1 MMKGWST
8 AARIGLMVVVILSA
22 SSSVSAFNNN
32 YATTSH
38 RHAIHSSIT
47 SCASIASKSAFAA
60 RRPITF
66 LSAKNAPN
74 DNAEEASSSLEQ
86 PTDNQRRKTFQSGL
100 AGTLLPFFAKHANA
114 ATSTTTTATTSSSSS
129 ESAATPIADFP
140 MRKLRLPKGGLG
152 REYIILP
159 LYIGGNG
166 PYDFMV
172 DSGLT
177 TELITPHLQSIL
189 QAKSSGI
196 TKQGLSAGD
205 AGSLQTL
212 VELNQV
218 ELCCGKFA
226 TSESLFPLQG
236 PLHAIVT
243 DFPQEHMDPSHDPVE
258 GMLGMEV
265 LERFDV
271 DLDFPAGRLRLWKP
285 GTVRAEAKKA
295 GMVNIEA
302 VVVNETRLLGF
313 RVVSANAPRGGGE
326 GESGNDIMAQPF
338 LGVVDCG
345 ASFSVVNWKAASLLG
360 LPPQSDGVYKKS
372 PMVQGIGVDGR
383 PQLLPTMNIGLS
395 FCGNAI
401 QNKEDTSSMTT
412 MSFEAP
418 PSNWKPWNAVQMAIG
433 DLPVFSQLLGDG
445 RTSYKGPAGI
455 IGLDIL
461 SQRRVILETGV
472 GRKRRIY
479 VGNK

>member
-1 MMKGWST
+1 MMMINRWSSAT
-8 AARIGLMVVVILSA
+8 AALVVIICFFSA
-22 SSSVSAFNNN
+22 FSVSAFN
-32 YATTSH
+32 YATTTYY
-38 RHAIHSSIT
+38 HAIHARIT
-47 SCASIASKSAFAA
+47 SSCASTTAGC
-60 RRPITF
+60 PITF
-66 LSAKNAPN
+66 LAAAKIARNDD
-74 DNAEEASSSLEQ
+74 DNAEESSSSSQQQ
-86 PTDNQRRKTFQSGL
+86 PTDNRRRKTFQSGL
-100 AGTLLPFFAKHANA
+100 AGTLLPFFAKHASA
-114 ATSTTTTATTSSSSS
+114 ATTTTATTASTP
-129 ESAATPIADFP
+129 ESATNTPIADFP

-152 REYIILP
+152 REYIILQ

-189 QAKSSGI
+189 KAKSSGI

-212 VELNQV
+212 VELNEVQ
-218 ELCCGKFA
+218 LCCGKLA
-226 TSESLFPLQG
+226 SSESLFPLQG

-313 RVVSANAPRGGGE
+313 RVVSANAPKGGGD
-326 GESGNDIMAQPF
+326 SGNDITAQPF

-360 LPPQSDGVYKKS
+360 LPPRSDDVYKKS

-395 FCGNAI
+395 FCGDAI
-401 QNKEDTSSMTT
+401 QNKEDKPTIT

-418 PSNWKPWNAVQMAIG
+418 PSNWKPWNAVPMAIG

>member
-1 MMKGWST
+1 M
-8 AARIGLMVVVILSA
+8 
-22 SSSVSAFNNN
+22 
-32 YATTSH
+32 
-38 RHAIHSSIT
+38 
-47 SCASIASKSAFAA
+47 
-60 RRPITF
+60 
-66 LSAKNAPN
+66 
-74 DNAEEASSSLEQ
+74 
-86 PTDNQRRKTFQSGL
+86 
-100 AGTLLPFFAKHANA
+100 HANA
-114 ATSTTTTATTSSSSS
+114 ATSTERTNDQDAQ
-129 ESAATPIADFP
+129 PIADFP

-152 REYIILP
+152 REYIIIQ
-159 LYIGGNG
+159 LYIDGNG

-189 QAKSSGI
+189 NAKSSGI

-205 AGSLQTL
+205 AGSLQSL
-212 VELNQV
+212 VELTNV

-226 TSESLFPLQG
+226 SGDALFPLQG

-243 DFPQEHMDPSHDPVE
+243 DFPQEHLDPSHDPVE

-271 DLDFPAGRLRLWKP
+271 DLDFPAGRLRLWKL
-285 GTVRAEAKKA
+285 GTVRAEAKRA
-295 GMVNIEA
+295 GMTNIEA

-313 RVVSANAPRGGGE
+313 RVVSANAPKGSSGE
-326 GESGNDIMAQPF
+326 DVLAQPF

-345 ASFSVVNWKAASLLG
+345 ASFSVVNWRAASLLG
-360 LPPQSDGVYKKS
+360 LPPQSDSVYKKM

-383 PQLLPTMNIGLS
+383 PQLLPTTNIGVS

-401 QNKEDTSSMTT
+401 RNKDDKSN

-418 PSNWKPWNAVQMAIG
+418 SSDWTPWSAVPMAIG

-445 RTSYKGPAGI
+445 RSAYKGPAGI

-461 SQRRVILETGV
+461 SQRRVILETGA

>member
-1 MMKGWST
+1 MMNRLST
-8 AARIGLMVVVILSA
+8 TAPLLGMLFAISA
-22 SSSVSAFNNN
+22 VASTSVVSAFN
-32 YATTSH
+32 YAATFQN
-38 RHAIHSSIT
+38 HAIHRSIT
-47 SCASIASKSAFAA
+47 SRASQSESTA
-60 RRPITF
+60 RHPITF
-66 LSAKNAPN
+66 LSTKTAPN
-74 DNAEEASSSLEQ
+74 DDSSSSSSAEESPSQQ
-86 PTDNQRRKTFQSGL
+86 PSDPQRRKTFQSGL
-100 AGTLLPFFAKHANA
+100 VGSLLPFFAKHANA
-114 ATSTTTTATTSSSSS
+114 AATST
-129 ESAATPIADFP
+129 ESTNDQDAAQPIADFP

-152 REYIILP
+152 REYIIIQ
-159 LYIGGNG
+159 LYIDGNG

-189 QAKSSGI
+189 NAKSSGI

-205 AGSLQTL
+205 AGSLQSL
-212 VELNQV
+212 VELTNV

-226 TSESLFPLQG
+226 SGEALFPLQG

-243 DFPQEHMDPSHDPVE
+243 DFPQEHLDPSHDPVE

-285 GTVRAEAKKA
+285 GTVRTEAKRA
-295 GMVNIEA
+295 GMTNIEA

-313 RVVSANAPRGGGE
+313 RVVSANAPKGNSGE
-326 GESGNDIMAQPF
+326 DVLAQPF

-345 ASFSVVNWKAASLLG
+345 ASFSVVNWRAASLLG
-360 LPPQSDGVYKKS
+360 LPPQSDSVYKKM

-383 PQLLPTMNIGLS
+383 PQLLPTTNIGVS

-401 QNKEDTSSMTT
+401 QNKDGKSN

-418 PSNWKPWNAVQMAIG
+418 TSDWTPWNAVPMAIG

-445 RTSYKGPAGI
+445 RSAYKGPAGI

-461 SQRRVILETGV
+461 SQRRVILETGA

>member
-1 MMKGWST
+1 MMNRWST
-8 AARIGLMVVVILSA
+8 TATILGLLLAIEP
-22 SSSVSAFNNN
+22 SSVSAFSC
-32 YATTSH
+32 AKLHH
-38 RHAIHSSIT
+38 RSS
-47 SCASIASKSAFAA
+47 SCASKTDA
-60 RRPITF
+60 RRHPLTF
-66 LSAKNAPN
+66 LSANAS
-74 DNAEEASSSLEQ
+74 DQQEQ
-86 PTDNQRRKTFQSGL
+86 PVDPQRRKTVQSGL
-100 AGTLLPFFAKHANA
+100 VGSFLPFFAKQSANA
-114 ATSTTTTATTSSSSS
+114 AATTPTAAV
-129 ESAATPIADFP
+129 ESNNTPIADFP

-152 REYIILP
+152 REYIILQ
-159 LYIGGNG
+159 LYIDGNG

-189 QAKSSGI
+189 HAKSSGI

-205 AGSLQTL
+205 AGSEQSL
-212 VELNQV
+212 VELNNV
-218 ELCCGKFA
+218 ELCCGDFA
-226 TSESLFPLQG
+226 SGEAMFKLDG

-258 GMLGMEV
+258 GMLGQEV

-285 GTVRAEAKKA
+285 GTARAEAKRA
-295 GMVNIEA
+295 GMTNIEA

-313 RVVSANAPRGGGE
+313 RVVSANAPKGS
-326 GESGNDIMAQPF
+326 SGNDVLAQPF

-345 ASFSVVNWKAASLLG
+345 ASFSVVNWNAASLLG
-360 LPPQSDGVYKKS
+360 LPPQSDGVYKKM

-383 PQLLPTMNIGLS
+383 PQLLPTTNIGVS

-401 QNKEDTSSMTT
+401 QNKEDKSTT

-418 PSNWKPWNAVQMAIG
+418 PSDWKPWNAVSMAIG

-445 RTSYKGPAGI
+445 RSAYKGPAGI

>member
-1 MMKGWST
+1 MMNKRST
-8 AARIGLMVVVILSA
+8 TAPLLGMLLAISA
-22 SSSVSAFNNN
+22 VASTSVVSAFNCA
-32 YATTSH
+32 ATFQN
-38 RHAIHSSIT
+38 HAIHRSIT
-47 SCASIASKSAFAA
+47 SSRASKSA
-60 RRPITF
+60 RHPITF
-66 LSAKNAPN
+66 LSAKLAPN
-74 DNAEEASSSLEQ
+74 DDSSNSSAEESPSQQ
-86 PTDNQRRKTFQSGL
+86 PSDPRRRKTFQSGL
-100 AGTLLPFFAKHANA
+100 VGSLLPFFAKHANA
-114 ATSTTTTATTSSSSS
+114 ATSTAETQ
-129 ESAATPIADFP
+129 PIADFP

-152 REYIILP
+152 REYIIIQ
-159 LYIGGNG
+159 LYIDGNG

-189 QAKSSGI
+189 NAKSSGI

-205 AGSLQTL
+205 AGSLQSL
-212 VELNQV
+212 VELTNV

-226 TSESLFPLQG
+226 SGEALFPLQG

-243 DFPQEHMDPSHDPVE
+243 DFPQEHLDPSHDPVD

-285 GTVRAEAKKA
+285 VTVRAEAKRA
-295 GMVNIEA
+295 GMTNIEA

-313 RVVSANAPRGGGE
+313 RVVSANAPKGSSGE
-326 GESGNDIMAQPF
+326 NVLAQPF

-345 ASFSVVNWKAASLLG
+345 ASFSVVNWRAASLLG
-360 LPPQSDGVYKKS
+360 LPPQSDSVYKKM

-383 PQLLPTMNIGLS
+383 PQLLPTTNIGVS

-401 QNKEDTSSMTT
+401 QNKDHKSN

-418 PSNWKPWNAVQMAIG
+418 TSDWTPWSAVPMAIG

-445 RTSYKGPAGI
+445 RSAYKGPAGI

-461 SQRRVILETGV
+461 SQRRVILETGA

>member
-1 MMKGWST
+1 MMKTSST
-8 AARIGLMVVVILSA
+8 TAPLLGMLLAISAAASA
-22 SSSVSAFNNN
+22 SVVSAFN
-32 YATTSH
+32 YAAPFH
-38 RHAIHSSIT
+38 NHAHAIHRSIT
-47 SCASIASKSAFAA
+47 S
-60 RRPITF
+60 TF
-66 LSAKNAPN
+66 LSAHPAPN
-74 DNAEEASSSLEQ
+74 DGNSSSAEESPSQQ
-86 PTDNQRRKTFQSGL
+86 PSDPQRRKTFQSGL
-100 AGTLLPFFAKHANA
+100 VGSLLPFFAKHANA
-114 ATSTTTTATTSSSSS
+114 ATSTERTNDQDAQ
-129 ESAATPIADFP
+129 PIADFP

-152 REYIILP
+152 REYIIIQ
-159 LYIGGNG
+159 LYIDGNG

-189 QAKSSGI
+189 NAKSSGI

-205 AGSLQTL
+205 AGSLQSL
-212 VELNQV
+212 VELTNV

-226 TSESLFPLQG
+226 SGEALFPLQG

-243 DFPQEHMDPSHDPVE
+243 DFPQEHLDPSHDPVE

-285 GTVRAEAKKA
+285 GTVRAEAKRA
-295 GMVNIEA
+295 GMTNIEA

-313 RVVSANAPRGGGE
+313 RVVSANAPKGSSGE
-326 GESGNDIMAQPF
+326 DVLAQPF

-345 ASFSVVNWKAASLLG
+345 ASFSVVNWRAASLLG
-360 LPPQSDGVYKKS
+360 LPPQSDSVYKKM
-372 PMVQGIGVDGR
+372 PVVQGIGVDGR
-383 PQLLPTMNIGLS
+383 PQLLPTTNIGVS

-401 QNKEDTSSMTT
+401 QNKDDKSN

-418 PSNWKPWNAVQMAIG
+418 PSDWTPWSAVPMAIG

-445 RTSYKGPAGI
+445 RSAYKGPAGI

-461 SQRRVILETGV
+461 SQRRVILETGA

>member
-1 MMKGWST
+1 MMNRCLTT
-8 AARIGLMVVVILSA
+8 AMLLGLLLLLLLLEIESF
-22 SSSVSAFNNN
+22 SVSAFSC
-32 YATTSH
+32 AKLH
-38 RHAIHSSIT
+38 RCHRSIIT
-47 SCASIASKSAFAA
+47 SCASKSTA
-60 RRPITF
+60 RRQHHPPTV
-66 LSAKNAPN
+66 LSATPP
-74 DNAEEASSSLEQ
+74 SQQQQ
-86 PTDNQRRKTFQSGL
+86 PADPQRRKTFQSGL
-100 AGTLLPFFAKHANA
+100 VGSLLPFFAKQSSSNTANA
-114 ATSTTTTATTSSSSS
+114 ATTTAAVEGSN
-129 ESAATPIADFP
+129 TPIADFP

-152 REYIILP
+152 REYIILQ
-159 LYIGGNG
+159 LYIDGNG

-189 QAKSSGI
+189 HAKSSGI

-205 AGSLQTL
+205 AGSMQSL
-212 VELNQV
+212 VELNGV
-218 ELCCGKFA
+218 ELCCGEFA
-226 TSESLFPLQG
+226 SGEALMKLDG

-243 DFPQEHMDPSHDPVE
+243 DFPQEHLDPSHDPVE

-285 GTVRAEAKKA
+285 GTARAEAKRA
-295 GMVNIEA
+295 GMTNIEA

-313 RVVSANAPRGGGE
+313 RVVSANAPKGS
-326 GESGNDIMAQPF
+326 SGNDVLAQPF

-360 LPPQSDGVYKKS
+360 LPPQSDDVYKKM

-383 PQLLPTMNIGLS
+383 PQLLPTTNIGVS

-401 QNKEDTSSMTT
+401 QNKEDKST

-418 PSNWKPWNAVQMAIG
+418 PSDWKPWNAVPMAIG

-445 RTSYKGPAGI
+445 RSAYKGPAGI

-461 SQRRVILETGV
+461 SQRRVILETGA
-472 GRKRRIY
+472 GRKRRVY
-479 VGNK
+479 VGNN

>member
-1 MMKGWST
+1 MMNRCST
-8 AARIGLMVVVILSA
+8 TAPLIGLLAIFFF
-22 SSSVSAFNNN
+22 SSSTSAFN
-32 YATTSH
+32 Y
-38 RHAIHSSIT
+38 AIHSSIT
-47 SCASIASKSAFAA
+47 SCASSAFASAA
-60 RRPITF
+60 RRSITF
-66 LSAKNAPN
+66 LAAKTAP
-74 DNAEEASSSLEQ
+74 DDSSGAADESSSSQ
-86 PTDNQRRKTFQSGL
+86 QQRPDTKRRKTFQSGL
-100 AGTLLPFFAKHANA
+100 AGALLPFFANQSNIVANA
-114 ATSTTTTATTSSSSS
+114 ATTTTAATTSSNNN
-129 ESAATPIADFP
+129 TPIADFP

-152 REYIILP
+152 RDYIIIQ

-166 PYDFMV
+166 PLDFMV

-189 QAKSSGI
+189 QAKSSGV

-212 VELNQV
+212 VELDDV

-226 TSESLFPLQG
+226 SDESLFPLKG

-243 DFPQEHMDPSHDPVE
+243 DFPQQHMDPSHDPVE

-285 GTVRAEAKKA
+285 GTVRAVAKKA
-295 GMVNIEA
+295 GMTNIEA

-313 RVVSANAPRGGGE
+313 RVVSANAQKGS
-326 GESGNDIMAQPF
+326 SGDITTQPF
-338 LGVVDCG
+338 LAVVDCG

-360 LPPQSDGVYKKS
+360 LPPQSDGVYKKV
-372 PMVQGIGVDGR
+372 PMVQGLGVDGR
-383 PQLLPTMNIGLS
+383 PHLLPTTNIGVS
-395 FCGNAI
+395 FCGSAI
-401 QNKEDTSSMTT
+401 QTKEDKST

-418 PSNWKPWNAVQMAIG
+418 PPTWKPWNAAPMAIG

-445 RTSYKGPAGI
+445 RTSYTGPAGI

>member
-1 MMKGWST
+1 MNMNKWST
-8 AARIGLMVVVILSA
+8 TAPLLGMLLAISA
-22 SSSVSAFNNN
+22 VASTSVVSAFNCAAPFHN
-32 YATTSH
+32 
-38 RHAIHSSIT
+38 HAIHRSIT
-47 SCASIASKSAFAA
+47 SCASISA
-60 RRPITF
+60 RYPITF
-66 LSAKNAPN
+66 LSAKTAPN
-74 DNAEEASSSLEQ
+74 DDSSSSSSAEESPSQQ
-86 PTDNQRRKTFQSGL
+86 PSDPQRRKTFQSGL
-100 AGTLLPFFAKHANA
+100 VGSLLPFFAKHANA
-114 ATSTTTTATTSSSSS
+114 ATSTERTNDQDAQ
-129 ESAATPIADFP
+129 PIADFP

-152 REYIILP
+152 REYIIIQ
-159 LYIGGNG
+159 LYIDGNG

-189 QAKSSGI
+189 NAKSSGI

-205 AGSLQTL
+205 AGSLQSL
-212 VELNQV
+212 VELTNV

-226 TSESLFPLQG
+226 SGEALFPLQG

-243 DFPQEHMDPSHDPVE
+243 DFPQEHLDPSHDPVE

-285 GTVRAEAKKA
+285 GTVRAEAKRA
-295 GMVNIEA
+295 GMTNIEA

-313 RVVSANAPRGGGE
+313 RVVSANAPKGSSGE
-326 GESGNDIMAQPF
+326 DVLAQPF

-345 ASFSVVNWKAASLLG
+345 ASFSVVNWRAASLLG
-360 LPPQSDGVYKKS
+360 LPPQSDSVYKKM
-372 PMVQGIGVDGR
+372 PVVQGIGVDGR
-383 PQLLPTMNIGLS
+383 PQLLPTTNIGVS

-401 QNKEDTSSMTT
+401 QNKDDKSN

-418 PSNWKPWNAVQMAIG
+418 TSDWTPWSAVPMAIG

-445 RTSYKGPAGI
+445 RSAYKGPAGI

-461 SQRRVILETGV
+461 SQRRVILETGA